1 MRKRWRAWLN
11 LMMPR
16 FGPSPNPFCPPSSP
30 LPKPLKPTKT
40 SARSSPCLLK
50 PRSDFNSVI
59 QSPIL
64 LKLLSIRES
73 NGRFPVIVI
82 MNLAWLSSSFS
93 KTLVARLSRLV
104 RLLHCLSLFLNRL
117 KLISLWKCLRVLL
130 PVPSFAS
137 LLSSSLPLAP
147 SNSILASNGR
157 YANRVLF
164 V

>member
-1 MRKRWRAWLN
+1 M
-11 LMMPR
+11 
-16 FGPSPNPFCPPSSP
+16 
-30 LPKPLKPTKT
+30 
-40 SARSSPCLLK
+40 
-50 PRSDFNSVI
+50 
-59 QSPIL
+59 
-64 LKLLSIRES
+64 
-73 NGRFPVIVI
+73 IVI